1 MAKYLDESGLQYL
14 MEKIKEKYIGTG
26 EVLDMEADLVK
37 GIEGT
42 QAEAEAK
49 ATVQVTYERLAA
61 ALALNKPVFV
71 KVADT
76 YIVPAFYTYHDASNS
91 RLTITFSSNNCTI
104 SNTILINADGT
115 FEVVYSELIE
125 DNGIATDTN
134 IGLVYDET
142 ERKFY
147 ATVNNQ
153 KAGAGVDAS
162 AFIKDGMLDDVEVI
176 EVTGENLADI
186 QAVVSGV
193 ATGDKVI
200 RFSWNTDGG
209 EKVDYLKT
217 TDIAVDPETASTQ
230 VSEDIIIAGGPLA
243 DELSGVFS
251 GYKDADGNTVIPKD
265 MTLQELLTLMV
276 CKVMWP
282 TAVTTSD
289 AKLVSTVA
297 APTVTM
303 STSTVEVGT
312 SVAYTVKNGKSGYT
326 ATPAKA
332 SGFTYGYSAADDD
345 TKDSSDT
352 SVQGTVDNVSA
363 VDTATVLSVT
373 STGNDDQSAAGGLD
387 AGSAV
392 VSGTIVAQEGTN
404 KVSATCSS
412 GTYTGVASALPVYYG
427 CSNTGKTNNG
437 GTTYPSTA
445 KDVQQLTSTKET
457 SSAASKQFTAA
468 YKYFLGYSEN
478 TSYDQFDSAS
488 VRALSAKT
496 GNITKDGTTTVVSA
510 SSSLTSD
517 GRSIVIA
524 VPSKYKLS
532 AITNGL
538 GADILA
544 NFSSVGT
551 VSVNTGGGNG
561 TGVDYTVYV
570 YPITNGAAVE
580 FKGVTI
586 AKK

>member
-14 MEKIKEKYIGTG
+14 MGKIKEKYIGTG
-26 EVLDMEADLVK
+26 EVLDMETDLSTVK
-37 GIEGT
+37 LVSAACTRIQT
-42 QAEAEAK
+42 ALEAS
-49 ATVQVTYERLAA
+49 
-61 ALALNKPVFV
+61 KPVFV
-71 KVADT
+71 VQDGIVYPATGVISDT
-76 YIVPAFYTYHDASNS
+76 GVTLHYLDASIEVMYT
-91 RLTITFSSNNCTI
+91 LTL
-104 SNTILINADGT
+104 NTDGT
-115 FEVVYSELIE
+115 YVEGEDAMSELH
-125 DNGIATDTN
+125 GYATTDN

-176 EVTGENLADI
+176 EVTADNLAEI
-186 QAVVSGV
+186 QAAVADA

-200 RFSWNTDGG
+200 RFAWNTDGG
-209 EKVDYLKT
+209 EKVDYIKT

-243 DELSGVFS
+243 DELSDVFS

-282 TAVTTSD
+282 TNIVTTD
-289 AKLVSTVA
+289 ASLVSTAA

-303 STSTVEVGT
+303 NTTTVEVGT
-312 SVAYTVKNGKSGYT
+312 SVAYTVKNGASGYT

-345 TKDSSDT
+345 SKDSSNT
-352 SVQGTVDNVSA
+352 SVQGTVGNISVVSA
-363 VDTATVLSVT
+363 DTTLNVT
-373 STGNDDQSAAGGLD
+373 STGNDAQSATGNLS

-392 VSGTIVAQEGTN
+392 ASGTIVAQEGTN
-404 KVSATCSS
+404 KVSATCTS
-412 GTYTGVASALPVYYG
+412 GTYTGSASALAVHYG
-427 CSNTGKTNNG
+427 CSNTGKTNNN

-445 KDVQQLTSTKET
+445 KDAKSLTSTVVT
-457 SSAASKQFTAA
+457 SSTASKQFTAV
-468 YKYFLGYSEN
+468 YKYFLGYSDN

-488 VRALSAKT
+488 VRALTTKT
-496 GNITKDGTTTVVSA
+496 GNITKDGTTTVLSS

-524 VPSKYKLS
+524 VPSKYCLS

-551 VSVNTGGGNG
+551 VAVNTGGGSG
-561 TGVDYTVYV
+561 AAVDYTVYV

-586 AKK
+586 KKA